1 MKTNKKELTIFIL
14 CAFAVPFLMMP
25 LLHHCLQNGQDT
37 SIYANAQMFYPAAGV
52 MLAFLMARRKEMPL
66 RFFVLHLVVTAGMLL
81 MGLLSAAMPQAE
93 WMGIANL
100 VIVIASVLGWIL
112 LLTERKDKRE
122 RYGLRLHG
130 RFGTALAICVYFL
143 VVKTGMVFLGVALQG
158 GSAWTEYLA
167 YWKSYTPWVM
177 ALVLIPN
184 FFLSFLPFFGEEYGW
199 RYYLTPALQSRF
211 GARRGALAV
220 GVLWGLWHL
229 PLNLFFYSP
238 ETSLQSIAT
247 QLVACVTLGVFFSF
261 AYEKCGRNIWIPVL
275 LHYLNN
281 NMILVWTGSADISN
295 QVIGWGDVVTTVLLY
310 GVVFLPFL
318 AAKCFRKE
326 NEPA

>member
-1 MKTNKKELTIFIL
+1 
-14 CAFAVPFLMMP
+14 
-25 LLHHCLQNGQDT
+25 
-37 SIYANAQMFYPAAGV
+37 
-52 MLAFLMARRKEMPL
+52 
-66 RFFVLHLVVTAGMLL
+66 

-184 FFLSFLPFFGEEYGW
+184 FFIVPAVFGEEYGW

-211 GARRGALAV
+211 GAAAGR
-220 GVLWGLWHL
+220 WQW
-229 PLNLFFYSP
+229 
-238 ETSLQSIAT
+238 
-247 QLVACVTLGVFFSF
+247 AC
-261 AYEKCGRNIWIPVL
+261 CGDCGICR
-275 LHYLNN
+275 
-281 NMILVWTGSADISN
+281 
-295 QVIGWGDVVTTVLLY
+295 
-310 GVVFLPFL
+310 
-318 AAKCFRKE
+318 
-326 NEPA
+326 